1 MDATLERLK
10 AALADRY
17 AIEREIGH
25 GAMAT
30 VYLAEDLKHHRK
42 VAVKVL
48 NPDLAAAV
56 GADRFLREIEI
67 AASLTHPHILGVHD
81 SGEADGFL
89 YFVMPFVEGESL
101 RARLEREG
109 ELPVDDALQI
119 AREVAR
125 ALDFAHERGVIHRD
139 VKPENIL
146 LSAGQAVLADFGIAK
161 AAQDAGEERLTQTGT
176 SVGTPAYMSPEQATG
191 EQELDGRSD
200 LYSLGC
206 VLYEMLAGQPPFTG
220 PTAQSIIGQHL
231 TAEPTPITLLRSTV
245 PEEIA
250 ATVAAALAKNP
261 ADRFRAAGDFGASLE
276 GTGELP
282 ARRRHPSRARA
293 VIYLGTVV
301 LGLATAAIIATQRSD
316 RGPLLRDARIA
327 FLPLEDNTGEAELED
342 LGSYAAQVTTDRLFR
357 SEGARSGEVQPVDAQ
372 TVHQILDTYTG
383 PTTSQQVAADLEAGR
398 FIHGTVAASG
408 DSLVIRVRIVRTDSG
423 ELIQVLEVRGLASEK
438 AALVDELAQR
448 VMGALSL
455 TLDEEASYWIK
466 DPPKYEAFQVYQ
478 QSRRRFLARDWERTI
493 ELSFEAYRLDTTFVD
508 ALLQA
513 GSAFTNSGQYAR
525 LDSLVQ
531 FLEPR
536 RDELDPHDRA
546 WLEHYSARVRGSR
559 EEGYQVWKEEY
570 ERSPDGLSKAYVLGN
585 SALRAGHPEA
595 AYQAYTQ
602 MDLDNPLM
610 QKVSWGFVNFA
621 QSCHL
626 TGRFREELEIARRGL
641 EHFPDDWILR
651 RAEIQALAALDRWD
665 EVPGLLQALEEL
677 EPTGGSS
684 PGSTFVPLAV
694 DFARLGHHEESQAL
708 AQRALRWYESRK
720 PADHVLWRAT
730 ILVFLD
736 RPESA
741 LPLIEQALG
750 QNPESLGDR
759 MWGRSIRGIVLA
771 QLGDVEGA
779 EAEAAWFEALDIP
792 YLYGFD
798 THCRAE
804 IAAHLGRTTEAV
816 SLLRQSLE
824 EGRSWVSIVGN
835 LLAVTPLWGD
845 PAFERIMA
853 PGS

>member
-1 MDATLERLK
+1 MDASLERLK

-17 AIEREIGH
+17 AIEHEIGH

-67 AASLTHPHILGVHD
+67 AANLTHPYILGVHD
-81 SGEADGFL
+81 SGETDGFL
-89 YFVMPFVEGESL
+89 YFVMPYVEGESL

-109 ELPVDDALQI
+109 ELPIDDAVQI

-176 SVGTPAYMSPEQATG
+176 SVGTPAYVSPEQAAG
-191 EQELDGRSD
+191 EADLDGRSD

-206 VLYEMLAGQPPFTG
+206 MLYEMLAGRPPFTG

-231 TAEPTPITLLRSTV
+231 TAEPTPVTVIRPTV
-245 PEEIA
+245 PETIA
-250 ATVAAALAKNP
+250 ATVAGALAKHP
-261 ADRFRAAGDFGASLE
+261 ADRFRTAGDFGASLE
-276 GTGELP
+276 GTGGLP
-282 ARRRHPSRARA
+282 ARRWHPARVRA

-316 RGPLLRDARIA
+316 RGPLLRDERIA
-327 FLPLEDNTGEAELED
+327 FLPLEVNTGEAELED
-342 LGSYAAQVTTDRLFR
+342 LGSYAAEVTTDRLFR
-357 SEGARSGEVQPVDAQ
+357 SEEARSGGVQPVDAL
-372 TVHQILDTYTG
+372 TVHQILDTYTE

-408 DSLVIRVRIVRTDSG
+408 DSLIIRVRIVRTDSG
-423 ELIQVLEVRGLASEK
+423 ELLHVLEVRGLASER

-455 TLDEEASYWIK
+455 TLDEAASYWVK
-466 DPPKYEAFQVYQ
+466 DPPRYEAFQVYQ
-478 QSRRRFLARDWERTI
+478 QCRRRFLAADFERAA
-493 ELSFEAYRLDTTFVD
+493 ELCFEAYRLDTTFVD

-513 GSAFTNSGQYAR
+513 GAAFGNSGQFAR

-531 FLEPR
+531 VLEPR
-536 RDELDPHDRA
+536 RDELDPHGTA
-546 WLEHYSARVRGSR
+546 WLEAYSARVRGSR
-559 EEGYQVWKEEY
+559 EEVYQIWKEEY
-570 ERSPDGLSKAYVLGN
+570 ERSPDGLSKAYILGL
-585 SALRAGHPEA
+585 SALHAGHPEA
-595 AYQAYTQ
+595 AYEAFTQ
-602 MDLDNPLM
+602 TDLDNPWW
-610 QKVSWGFVNFA
+610 KVSWGFVNFA
-621 QSCHL
+621 HSCHL
-626 TGRFREELEIARRGL
+626 TGRYREELDIARRGL

-651 RAEIQALAALDRWD
+651 RAEIRALAALDRWD
-665 EVPGLLQALEEL
+665 EVPGLLQALEQR
-677 EPTGGSS
+677 EPTGFSS
-684 PGSTFVPLAV
+684 PGYRFHELAV
-694 DFARLGHHEESQAL
+694 DIGKLGHHEESQTL
-708 AQRALRWYESRK
+708 AERALHWWETHNPDQYVFRRAW
-720 PADHVLWRAT
+720 VL
-730 ILVFLD
+730 LFLR
-736 RPESA
+736 RPEPA
-741 LPLIEQALG
+741 LPLIEQLLE
-750 QNPESLGDR
+750 QNPEDIDTRAL
-759 MWGRSIRGIVLA
+759 RGIALA
-771 QLGDVEGA
+771 QLGDAEGA
-779 EAEAAWFEALDIP
+779 EGEAAWLEELDRP
-792 YLYGFD
+792 YLYGVN
-798 THCRAE
+798 TEWRAA
-804 IAAHLGRTTEAV
+804 ILAHLGRTAQAV

-824 EGRSWVSIVGN
+824 EGYPWSS
-835 LLAVTPLWGD
+835 LAGDLDLRPLWGD
-845 PAFERIMA
+845 EAYQRMLA

>member
-17 AIEREIGH
+17 AIGREIGR

-67 AASLTHPHILGVHD
+67 AANLTHPHILGVHD

-89 YFVMPFVEGESL
+89 YFVMPYVEGESL

-109 ELPVDDALQI
+109 ELPIDDAVQI

-176 SVGTPAYMSPEQATG
+176 SVGTPAYMSPEQAAG
-191 EQELDGRSD
+191 EADLDGRSD

-206 VLYEMLAGQPPFTG
+206 VLYEMLAGRPPFTG

-231 TAEPTPITLLRSTV
+231 TAEPTPITLLRPAV

-250 ATVAAALAKNP
+250 ATVAAVLAKNP
-261 ADRFRAAGDFGASLE
+261 ADRIRTAGDFGASLE
-276 GTGELP
+276 GAGGLP
-282 ARRRHPSRARA
+282 ARRWHPARVRAL
-293 VIYLGTVV
+293 IYAGTAV
-301 LGLATAAIIATQRSD
+301 LGLATAAIVATQRSD
-316 RGPLLRDARIA
+316 RGPALRDERIA
-327 FLPLEDNTGEAELED
+327 FLPLEVNTGEAELED
-342 LGSYAAQVTTDRLFR
+342 LGSYAAEVTTDRLFR
-357 SEGARSGEVQPVDAQ
+357 SEEARSGGVQPVDAL

-398 FIHGTVAASG
+398 FIHGTIAASG
-408 DSLVIRVRIVRTDSG
+408 DSLVIRVRIVRTDTG
-423 ELIQVLEVRGLASEK
+423 ELIHVLEVRGLASER

-455 TLDEEASYWIK
+455 TLDEGASYWIK

-478 QSRRRFLARDWERTI
+478 QSRRRFLARDWERAI
-493 ELSFEAYRLDTTFVD
+493 ELSFEAYRLDTTFVL

-513 GSAFTNSGQYAR
+513 GSALSNSSQFAR

-531 FLEPR
+531 VLEPR
-536 RDELDPHDRA
+536 RDELDPPDRA
-546 WLEHYSARVRGSR
+546 WLEHYSARVRGNR

-570 ERSPDGLSKAYVLGN
+570 ERSPDGLSKAHALGN

-602 MDLDNPLM
+602 MDLDNPLWH
-610 QKVSWGFVNFA
+610 KVSWGFVDFA
-621 QSCHL
+621 LSCHL
-626 TGRFREELEIARRGL
+626 TGRFREELDIARRGL

-651 RAEIQALAALDRWD
+651 RAEIRALAALDRWD
-665 EVPGLLQALEEL
+665 EVPGLLQALEQR
-677 EPTGGSS
+677 EPTGGSR
-684 PGSTFVPLAV
+684 PGSIFVPLAV
-694 DFARLGHHEESQAL
+694 EFARLGHHEESQAL
-708 AQRALRWYESRK
+708 AQRALRWFESRK
-720 PADHVLWRAT
+720 PANHVLWRAT
-730 ILVFLD
+730 VLVFLD

-741 LPLIEQALG
+741 LPLVEQALG

-759 MWGRSIRGIVLA
+759 MWGRSVRGVALA

-792 YLYGFD
+792 YLYGFH
-798 THCRAE
+798 TLCRAE
-804 IAAHLGRTTEAV
+804 IAAHLGRPTEAV

-824 EGRSWVSIVGN
+824 EGGSWVSIVN
-835 LLAVTPLWGD
+835 DLLALTPLWGD
-845 PAFERIMA
+845 QAFERIIS

>member
-17 AIEREIGH
+17 TIEREIGR
-25 GAMAT
+25 GAMAA

-89 YFVMPFVEGESL
+89 YFVMPYVEGESL

-109 ELPVDDALQI
+109 ELPIDDAVQI

-176 SVGTPAYMSPEQATG
+176 SVGTPAYMSPEQAAG
-191 EQELDGRSD
+191 EADLDGRSD

-206 VLYEMLAGQPPFTG
+206 VLYEMLAGRPPFTG
-220 PTAQSIIGQHL
+220 STAQSIIGQHL
-231 TAEPTPITLLRSTV
+231 TAEPTPLTSLRPAV
-245 PEEIA
+245 PEAIA
-250 ATVAAALAKNP
+250 ATVAGALAKHP
-261 ADRFRAAGDFGASLE
+261 ADRFRTAGDFGASLE
-276 GTGELP
+276 GMGGLPSRRWHP
-282 ARRRHPSRARA
+282 ARVRAI
-293 VIYLGTVV
+293 IYGGTAV

-316 RGPLLRDARIA
+316 RGPLLRDERIA
-327 FLPLEDNTGEAELED
+327 FLPLENGTGDAELED
-342 LGSYAAQVTTDRLFR
+342 LGSYAAEVTTDRLFR

-372 TVHQILDTYTG
+372 TVHQILDTYTE
-383 PTTSQQVAADLEAGR
+383 PTTSQQVAVDLEAGR

-408 DSLVIRVRIVRTDSG
+408 DSLIIRVRIVRTDSG
-423 ELIQVLEVRGLASEK
+423 ELIHVLEVRGLASEK

-455 TLDEEASYWIK
+455 TLDEAASYWIK

-478 QSRRRFLARDWERTI
+478 QCRRRFLAGDFERAA
-493 ELSFEAYRLDTTFVD
+493 ELCFEAYRLDTTFVD

-513 GSAFTNSGQYAR
+513 GAAFGNSGQFAR

-531 FLEPR
+531 VLEPR
-536 RDELDPHDRA
+536 RDELDPHGTA
-546 WLEHYSARVRGSR
+546 WLEHYSARVRGNR
-559 EEGYQVWKEEY
+559 EEVYQIWKEEY
-570 ERSPDGLSKAYVLGN
+570 ERSPDGLSKAYILGL
-585 SALRAGHPEA
+585 SALHAGRPEA
-595 AYQAYTQ
+595 AYHAFTQ
-602 MDLDNPLM
+602 MDLDNPWWH
-610 QKVSWGFVNFA
+610 KVSWGFDNFA
-621 QSCHL
+621 LSCHL
-626 TGRFREELEIARRGL
+626 TGRFREELDIARRGL
-641 EHFPDDWILR
+641 EHFPDDGYLR
-651 RAEIQALAALDRWD
+651 RAEIRALAALDRWD
-665 EVPGLLQALEEL
+665 EIPGLLQALEER
-677 EPTGGSS
+677 EPAGGYS
-684 PGSTFVPLAV
+684 PGGIFDALAL
-694 DFARLGHHEESQAL
+694 DIGKLGYHEESQAL
-708 AQRALRWYESRK
+708 AERALDWYETHD
-720 PADHVLWRAT
+720 PADY
-730 ILVFLD
+730 VFLRAWVLLFLR
-736 RPESA
+736 RPEPA
-741 LPLIEQALG
+741 LPLIEGLLDQDSEDLRYRG
-750 QNPESLGDR
+750 L
-759 MWGRSIRGIVLA
+759 RGIALA
-771 QLGDVEGA
+771 QLGDAESAEG
-779 EAEAAWFEALDIP
+779 EAAWLEELDRP
-792 YLYGFD
+792 YLYGRN
-798 THCRAE
+798 TVWRAA
-804 IAAHLGRTTEAV
+804 ILAHLGRTAQAV

-824 EGRSWVSIVGN
+824 EGYPWSS
-835 LLAVTPLWGD
+835 LAGDYEIMPLWGD
-845 PAFERIMA
+845 EAYQRMLA